1 MTLTMSDILQ
11 LLGTGLAFIVLYL
24 IMLFSV
30 IIIPFG
36 VPGEFLIVIA
46 ALVWSL
52 VTGGHAISLW
62 VVAILLGIGII
73 AELIE
78 ASAGFLGA
86 SHAEGSIWSA
96 FGAIA
101 GGILGAIIG
110 SFILPI
116 IGSILGA
123 LLGTF
128 AGAYLVEYYRTRT
141 FATASSVAR
150 GALIGRILGSIAKI
164 FCAVVMIIIV
174 TFYLI

>member
-1 MTLTMSDILQ
+1 MSDIVQ
-11 LLGTGLAFIVLYL
+11 ILGTSLAYIVFYL
-24 IMLFSV
+24 TMLAGV

-46 ALVWSL
+46 ALVWWL

-62 VVAILLGIGII
+62 VVAVLLGIGII

-78 ASAGFLGA
+78 AGAGFLGA
-86 SHAEGSIWSA
+86 SHAEGSIWSS

-101 GGILGAIIG
+101 GGILGAILG
-110 SFILPI
+110 SFILPVV
-116 IGSILGA
+116 GSILGA

-141 FATASSVAR
+141 FATATSVAR

-164 FCAVVMIIIV
+164 FCAVIMIVII
-174 TFYLI
+174 TFCLL